1 MVNSRMVKKN
11 ISSAMKELEVAI
23 MNDKKKP
30 SKKNNKGKL
39 KNSNKTTKNI
49 AGTDVLLLTD
59 IVKKSPFYKIDL
71 NKVVL
76 KKEIQ
81 LIIQSDIKLWIRL
94 NMDIIA
100 DDYVKRALKLIN
112 YNN

>member
-1 MVNSRMVKKN
+1 MVNTKIVKKN
-11 ISSAMKELEVAI
+11 ITSAMKELEVAI
-23 MNDKKKP
+23 MNDKKKS
-30 SKKNNKGKL
+30 SKKINKGKL

-49 AGTDVLLLTD
+49 ASSDVLLLTD

-81 LIIQSDIKLWIRL
+81 LIIQSDIKLWIKA
-94 NMDIIA
+94 NMHVVT
-100 DDYVKRALKLIN
+100 DDYVRRALKTIN
-112 YNN
+112 FNS